1 MTQQRK
7 QEITRYAV
15 VTVDGVDDIN
25 QYGDLNFSDTEGNKH
40 KIGNKRSKL
49 FEAIIPGRAV
59 KLGYAV
65 YMNKEYIASIEL
77 FDGQPAE
84 PTHSAPQAKSTPVK
98 NESSFSMPPKQEM
111 TADKWAEKDRIT
123 RKSIERQTSLNAAV
137 EVSKSLPPDKVTS
150 ANIIATAKVFEAY
163 LEGKEVQ
170 PAKSRIVEQAKQLG
184 AKSVDEEDLPPF

>member
-25 QYGDLNFSDTEGNKH
+25 QYGDLTFSDTEGNKH

-65 YMNKEYIASIEL
+65 YMNQEYIASIEL
-77 FDGQPAE
+77 FDGQPAK
-84 PTHSAPQAKSTPVK
+84 PTHDSPHAKSAPVK
-98 NESSFSMPPKQEM
+98 EESHTSPAPEM
-111 TADKWAEKDRIT
+111 TPDKWAEKDRIT
-123 RKSIERQTSLNAAV
+123 RKSIERQTSLNAAIELAKAMGV
-137 EVSKSLPPDKVTS
+137 APLTS
-150 ANIIATAKVFEAY
+150 GQIIATAKVFEAY

-170 PAKSRIVEQAKQLG
+170 PAKSRIVEQAKKLG